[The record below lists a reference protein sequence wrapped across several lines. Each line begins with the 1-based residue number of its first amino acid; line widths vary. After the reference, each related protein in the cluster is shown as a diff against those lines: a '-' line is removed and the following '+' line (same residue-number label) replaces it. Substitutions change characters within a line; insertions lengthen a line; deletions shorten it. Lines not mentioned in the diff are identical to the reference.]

1 MNGLPLLRALHAVRR
16 DADVVRTLTDRKHP
30 GWAHIVAAGGTFT
43 WESWTPLDAEGD
55 SMSHGWGSS
64 ALVAFQEAVLGVTAT
79 LPPGSLPD
87 QGPTLEVRAPVA
99 GPTRVTGSVPTVA
112 GAVRVAWRHTAR
124 TIGLRLV
131 VPPNTTAN
139 VEMPG
144 KAPVTVAAGS
154 YSFSGVN

>member
-1 MNGLPLLRALHAVRR
+1 M
-16 DADVVRTLTDRKHP
+16 
-30 GWAHIVAAGGTFT
+30 
-43 WESWTPLDAEGD
+43 
-55 SMSHGWGSS
+55 
-64 ALVAFQEAVLGVTAT
+64 
-79 LPPGSLPD
+79 
-87 QGPTLEVRAPVA
+87 RAPVA

-112 GAVRVAWRHTAR
+112 GAVRVAWRQTAR